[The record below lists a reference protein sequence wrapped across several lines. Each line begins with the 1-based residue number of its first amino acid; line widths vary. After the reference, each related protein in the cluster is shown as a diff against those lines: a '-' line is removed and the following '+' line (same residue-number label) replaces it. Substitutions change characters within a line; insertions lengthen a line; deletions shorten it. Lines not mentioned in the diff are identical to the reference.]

1 MARALFAFD
10 KFRGTATAQELVDG
24 AAAAAS
30 SVGWL
35 TTKAPLADGGE
46 GSLAVLGGA
55 NKVATVSGPLGDPVD
70 AGWRLDGAV
79 AYIEMAQ
86 ASGLMLAG
94 GKEGNDPLRADT
106 FGTGEL
112 IDRAMAL
119 GATTIHVLMGGSA
132 TTDGGGGALRALP
145 SKAALKRVDLVVA
158 ADVST
163 QFADA
168 AKVFGPQKGASPAQV
183 KLLTRRLEQLAM
195 AYQRD
200 YDFDVSTI
208 PGAGAAGGLA
218 GGLLAV
224 GGRMQSGFDVL
235 AESLDFDLLCEDADL
250 VVTGEGYLDAESF
263 TGKVVGG
270 VARWARNEGRET
282 VAIVGDRDPS
292 VEVPDGVEVI
302 SLTEQFGHDAAMTR
316 TVELVGEVV
325 TELLGRR

>member
-24 AAAAAS
+24 AAVAAS
-30 SVGWL
+30 SAGWL

-55 NKVATVSGPLGDPVD
+55 NKVAAVSGPLGDPVD
-70 AGWRLDGAV
+70 AGWRLDGAA

-86 ASGLMLAG
+86 ASGLVLVG

-112 IDRAMAL
+112 IDRAMSL
-119 GATTIHVLMGGSA
+119 GATTIYVLMGGSA

-145 SKAALKRVDLVVA
+145 SKAALKRVDLIIA

-163 QFADA
+163 LFTDA

-235 AESLDFDLLCEDADL
+235 AESLDFDLLCADADL
-250 VVTGEGYLDAESF
+250 LVTGEGYLDAASF
-263 TGKVVGG
+263 AGKVVGG
-270 VARWARNEGRET
+270 VARWAHNEGCET
-282 VAIVGDRDPS
+282 LAIVGDRDVA
-292 VEVPDGVEVI
+292 VEVPDGVEVV
-302 SLTEQFGHDAAMTR
+302 SLTDRFGHDAAMTR
-316 TVELVGEVV
+316 TVELVSEVV
-325 TELLGRR
+325 AEHLNRS

>member
-1 MARALFAFD
+1 MPRVLFAFD
-10 KFRGTATAQELVDG
+10 KFRGTATARELVDG

-30 SVGWL
+30 SNGWL
-35 TTKAPLADGGE
+35 ATKAPLADGGE

-55 NKVATVSGPLGDPVD
+55 NKIATVAGPLGDPVD

-86 ASGLMLAG
+86 ASGLLLAG

-112 IDRAMAL
+112 IDRAMSL
-119 GATTIHVLMGGSA
+119 GARTIHILMGGSA

-163 QFADA
+163 QFVDA

-183 KLLTRRLEQLAM
+183 RLLTRRLEQLAM

-208 PGAGAAGGLA
+208 AGAGAAGGLA

-224 GGRMQSGFDVL
+224 GGRMESGFDVL
-235 AESLDFDLLCEDADL
+235 AESLDFDLLCADADL

-263 TGKVVGG
+263 SGKVVGG
-270 VARWARNEGRET
+270 VARWAGNEGCET
-282 VAIVGDRDPS
+282 LAIVGDRDPL
-292 VEVPDGVEVI
+292 VEIPDGIDVV

-316 TVELVGEVV
+316 TVELVGDVV
-325 TELLGRR
+325 TEWLGRQ